1 MAKRKREGGTKGCAK
16 SGRNVAWC
24 KVYRARCIREINKKG
39 KIARH
44 IRNFDSDLQA
54 KEVYKNL

>member
-1 MAKRKREGGTKGCAK
+1 MAKKRQEGVKGCSK
-16 SGRNVAWC
+16 GGRNKAWC
-24 KVYRARCIREINKKG
+24 KVYQARCIREVNKRK

-54 KEVYKNL
+54 KEVARNL